1 MKVFIVGATGFIGRN
16 ITAGLLSDGHE
27 VTALTRDAVRGRRTL
42 GDAPEVIEGDPNQPG
57 DWQKRLDGHDAVINL
72 VGEPVLAKR
81 WTVSQKQV
89 LRDSRIDPTRLIV
102 AGIEKAAVR
111 PRVFLSGSAV
121 SVYGNRGDSEVTE
134 AEAPANDFSAKM
146 CRDWEEAALKAQDLG
161 TRVVTLRTSFVL
173 GRGGAM
179 DRMIGP
185 FKMWLGGP
193 IGGGRQYIP
202 WIHVDDYV
210 ALGKFLLAAD
220 SVNGPINMAVG
231 AVTNREFSAAL
242 GRALGRPSWLPVP
255 AFVLKLA
262 LGKSSVIVL
271 EGQRIVS
278 AKATEAGYSFGFTEI
293 DEALTSV
300 LSSSA

>member
-1 MKVFIVGATGFIGRN
+1 M
-16 ITAGLLSDGHE
+16 
-27 VTALTRDAVRGRRTL
+27 
-42 GDAPEVIEGDPNQPG
+42 GDEPEVIEGDPNQPG
-57 DWQKRLDGHDAVINL
+57 DWQKRLDGHDAVISL

-121 SVYGNRGDSEVTE
+121 SFYGNRGDSEVTE
-134 AEAPANDFSAKM
+134 ADAAANDFSANM
-146 CRDWEEAALKAQDLG
+146 CRDWEEAALKAQDFG
-161 TRVVTLRTSFVL
+161 VRVVTLRTSFVL
-173 GRGGAM
+173 GRGGAL

-202 WIHVDDYV
+202 WIHIDDYV
-210 ALGKFLLAAD
+210 ALIKFLLTAD
-220 SVNGPINMAVG
+220 SVNGPINMAAG

-278 AKATEAGYSFGFTEI
+278 ANVVEAGYSFGFTEL
-293 DEALTSV
+293 DEALASV